1 MPKKGFTTESFIEA
15 SKAKFG
21 DRYDYSEAVYTGMQS
36 KLTLRCT
43 RHDKVFETTPQSHL
57 KSKTGGCPIC
67 SQEARSQSNTVDAE
81 DFFRRC
87 REIHHNKYD
96 YSEAVYTGTRNKITV
111 ICPIH
116 GRFEQTANEHVRGA
130 GCPQCRIIEASERN
144 RSTVEEFIEK
154 ARAVFGNRYDYSQ
167 FEYVNDRTPG
177 IIICPDHGPFLKT
190 PSHHLRGQGC
200 PRCSKRNHQRTQE
213 ETVAECRAVHGDT
226 YDLSKVTYN
235 GSSGKI
241 TVGCRLHGDFRIS
254 WGHFLNGQ
262 GCPKCRYIKSAQS
275 KTKTTEKYIEEARA
289 IWGNRYDYSKV
300 NYTKGY
306 EKIEIICREHGPF
319 WIAAN
324 NHISSVHPQGCPVC
338 GRISC
343 DSQRSMSSEEYF
355 SRCRV
360 VHNNRYDYSHAVFDG
375 VGSKIDI
382 ICPIH
387 GLFTQNAGNHLY
399 LGHGCPKCG
408 MSTPYYERE
417 LTEFIQSKGYEVIQ
431 HDRQALDGLELDIY
445 VPSLRF
451 AIECNGIFWHSEVRK
466 ESDYHLKK
474 TLLCEEKGIRLF
486 HLFDDEWKDKKEI
499 VMSMISN
506 IIGERKGKYIRAHK
520 CEIKDVPSDEAR
532 QFLDDNHL
540 QGAVGSQ
547 IRYGLYYNGELV
559 SLMTFG
565 KTRHFIGGQKAQY
578 ELLRFCNKLNTR
590 VMGGASKL
598 FKHFVNTVH
607 PDSIISYADRRWSV
621 GNLYDRLGFKLYNK
635 SKPNYFYIV
644 NGRRMNRF
652 NFRKSELVRKYGC
665 PENVNEHQFCM
676 SQGWYRIYDCGCLC
690 YRWDASDNNITT
702 DKPQQSL

>member
-1 MPKKGFTTESFIEA
+1 M
-15 SKAKFG
+15 
-21 DRYDYSEAVYTGMQS
+21 YTGMQS

-43 RHDKVFETTPQSHL
+43 RHDKVFEITPQSHL
-57 KSKTGGCPIC
+57 KSKTGGCPMC
-67 SQEARSQSNTVDAE
+67 SQEARSQSNTVDSE

-87 REIHHNKYD
+87 REIHHDKYD
-96 YSEAVYTGTRNKITV
+96 YSEAVYTGTRNKITI

-130 GCPQCRIIEASERN
+130 GCPQCFEERRGETCRNDKETFVNKARIIFED
-144 RSTVEEFIEK
+144 K
-154 ARAVFGNRYDYSQ
+154 YDYSE
-167 FEYVNDRTPG
+167 FEYINSKTPG
-177 IIICPDHGPFLKT
+177 IIICPDHGPFLKA
-190 PSHHLRGQGC
+190 PSYHLRGQGC
-200 PRCSKRNHQRTQE
+200 PRCSKHNHQRTQE
-213 ETVAECRAVHGDT
+213 ETIAECRVVHGDT
-226 YDLSKVTYN
+226 YDLSKVVYN

-241 TVGCRLHGDFRIS
+241 TVGCRIHGDFRIS

-262 GCPKCRYIKSAQS
+262 GCPKCRYIKSAQN
-275 KTKTTEKYIEEARA
+275 KTKTTEQYIEEARA
-289 IWGNRYDYSKV
+289 IWGDLYDYSKTD
-300 NYTKGY
+300 YIKGY
-306 EKIEIICREHGPF
+306 EKVEIVCRKHGPF
-319 WIAAN
+319 WMMAN
-324 NHISSVHPQGCPVC
+324 NHINTFHPQGCP
-338 GRISC
+338 
-343 DSQRSMSSEEYF
+343 
-355 SRCRV
+355 
-360 VHNNRYDYSHAVFDG
+360 
-375 VGSKIDI
+375 
-382 ICPIH
+382 ICAN
-387 GLFTQNAGNHLY
+387 T
-399 LGHGCPKCG
+399 
-408 MSTPYYERE
+408 TPYYERE
-417 LTEFIQSKGYEVIQ
+417 LTEFIQSKGYEVVQ

-445 VPSLRF
+445 VPALRF

-466 ESDYHLKK
+466 EPDYHLKK

-499 VMSMISN
+499 VMSMIAN
-506 IIGERKGKYIRAHK
+506 IIGEQKDGYIRAHK

-578 ELLRFCNKLNTR
+578 ELLRFCNKLDTR

-598 FKHFVNTVH
+598 FRHFVNTVH
-607 PDSIISYADRRWSV
+607 PASIISYADRRWSI

-665 PENVNEHQFCM
+665 PEDVSEHQFCM
-676 SQGWYRIYDCGCLC
+676 SQGWHRIYDCGCLC
-690 YRWDASDNNITT
+690 YRWDASDHNITT
-702 DKPQQSL
+702 DKPQQLI